1 MRVGRGVREGGM
13 VRWRRRSR
21 RRRPRGWPWVERL
34 VVWAR
39 RGGRGLAW
47 WEWGEEAG
55 GGGEMEGGGG

>member
-1 MRVGRGVREGGM
+1 M
-13 VRWRRRSR
+13 
-21 RRRPRGWPWVERL
+21 PRGWPWVERL